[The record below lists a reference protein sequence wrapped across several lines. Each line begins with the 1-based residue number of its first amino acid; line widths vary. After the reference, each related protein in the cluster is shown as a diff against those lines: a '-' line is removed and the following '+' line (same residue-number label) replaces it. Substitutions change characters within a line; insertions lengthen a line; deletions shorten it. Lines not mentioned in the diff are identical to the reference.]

1 MQRILFFTIIL
12 VVLTSC
18 SQYQKALNK
27 DDVALKY
34 KVADSLYSI
43 GKYAKAVRLFEQMAP
58 SYRGKPQAEKMFY
71 MFAMSTYKL
80 KQYHT
85 SAVLFDRF
93 VLGYPNSIK
102 LEEAKFMSGKSY
114 FEISPKYSK
123 DQVDTYKAIDK
134 LQAFL
139 NAYPDSEYAKEANE
153 IIVVLNQKIEKK
165 YFEIAKQYN
174 TIAEYTN
181 DYKAAIVA
189 LDNFLINYPGTIY
202 TEDALYYK
210 FDSMYHIALKSIPS
224 LKKDRLIQA
233 KNAYE
238 QLIKHNGESKY
249 RTQAD
254 RMVKDVENELL
265 KS

>member
-1 MQRILFFTIIL
+1 MQRLLFFVLIL
-12 VVLTSC
+12 TVVTSC

-34 KVADSLYSI
+34 KVADSLYSA
-43 GKYAKAVRLFEQMAP
+43 GKYSKAIRLFEQMAP

-71 MFAMSTYKL
+71 MYAMSAYNL

-85 SAVLFDRF
+85 AASLFDRF
-93 VLGYPNSIK
+93 VIGYPKSIK
-102 LEEAKFMSGKSY
+102 IEEATFMSGKSY
-114 FEISPKYSK
+114 SEISPKYSK
-123 DQVDTYKAIDK
+123 DQVDTHKAINK
-134 LQAFL
+134 LQEFL
-139 NAYPDSEYAKEANE
+139 NLYPDSDYAPEATK
-153 IIVVLNQKIEKK
+153 IIVELNQKIQKK

-174 TIAEYTN
+174 TIAGYTN

-189 LDNFLINYPGTIY
+189 LDNFLIDYPGTIY

-210 FDSMYHIALKSIPS
+210 FDSMYNIAVKSIPS
-224 LKKDRLIQA
+224 LKRDRLQQA

-238 QLIKHNGESKY
+238 QLIKHNADTKY
-249 RTQAD
+249 RSQAD
-254 RMVKDVENELL
+254 KMMKNIENELL